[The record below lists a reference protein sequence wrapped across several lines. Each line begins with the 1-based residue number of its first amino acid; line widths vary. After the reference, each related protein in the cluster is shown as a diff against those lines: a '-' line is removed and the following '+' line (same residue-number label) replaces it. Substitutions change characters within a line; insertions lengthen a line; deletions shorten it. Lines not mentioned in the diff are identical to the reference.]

1 MSVLLYWE
9 EPASR
14 VCTDAFRPFIHVG
27 RELLPQ
33 FTRTL
38 TCFLPCVIF
47 LTLLVFLQSSSTPRA
62 RRKQPASSTPD
73 ANASKRRKTVA
84 TRTSTTAAKAK
95 SQTATTQSQG
105 EQPRLTQSGVSKPVE
120 PVADQVH
127 DSSVPLDDG
136 GKSSP
141 EKMTGS
147 FSTPPVELVK
157 KSDWLNA
164 SQSAS
169 DTAGRLDNEGDASLP
184 PPPIN
189 LSPPSFSTG

>member
-1 MSVLLYWE
+1 M
-9 EPASR
+9 
-14 VCTDAFRPFIHVG
+14 
-27 RELLPQ
+27 
-33 FTRTL
+33 
-38 TCFLPCVIF
+38 PCKNF
-47 LTLLVFLQSSSTPRA
+47 LTLVVFLQSSSTPKA
-62 RRKQPASSTPD
+62 RRKQPATSTPD

-84 TRTSTTAAKAK
+84 SKTSSQTAAKAK

-127 DSSVPLDDG
+127 DESVPSDG
-136 GKSSP
+136 GDKSTP

-147 FSTPPVELVK
+147 FTIPGVERVK

-169 DTAGRLDNEGDASLP
+169 DADAGRPENDGEASLP